1 LNRNTFGHWV
11 SKLRRS
17 KKAMAL
23 PATFLIL
30 FVSTLGLISV
40 TYYFAIE
47 KVNARSQVLKV
58 STAKQAMTDLD
69 DTVMSVVWQPGS
81 ARRFDMPDSGGRLRL
96 QPTNCAL
103 SIGITDER
111 DINQTVFAQVTGQ
124 VVYELPYSDSPE
136 TGLYLEGDS
145 RTLTNQS
152 GGSISQLF
160 IQSGEAHPEILLRYR
175 PAVSCAVMGEEDGK
189 AVNIMRIFVVNLN
202 SSDVVSLHGEL
213 PLRVSCESTNVEAY
227 LFSLSYSLETITV
240 TSTIDGYSG
249 SASIPVSSGVNG
261 AIIKVEVVQCSITIA
276 RRAL

>member
-1 LNRNTFGHWV
+1 V
-11 SKLRRS
+11 
-17 KKAMAL
+17 AL

-58 STAKQAMTDLD
+58 STAKQAMTGLD
-69 DTVMSVVWQPGS
+69 DAVMSVAWQPGS
-81 ARRFDMPDSGGRLRL
+81 ARRFDMPDSGGKLTL
-96 QPTNCAL
+96 QPTNCSL
-103 SIGITDER
+103 SIGISDER
-111 DINQTVFAQVTGQ
+111 DINQTVFAQASGQ
-124 VVYELPYSDSPE
+124 VLYELPYSDSPE

-175 PAVSCAVMGEEDGK
+175 PAVSCVVMAEEDGK
-189 AVNIMRIFVVNLN
+189 TVNIMRIFVVNLN

-213 PLRVSCESTNVEAY
+213 PLRVSCESTTVAAY
-227 LFSLSYSLETITV
+227 IFNLSYSLETITV
-240 TSTIDGYSG
+240 TSIIDGYSG

-276 RRAL
+276 RRSL